1 MATGTA
7 TRANEYTGADIRV
20 LEGIEAIRTRPGM
33 YIGSTST
40 TGLHHLIWEALDNAT
55 DEAIAGYGA
64 NVWIEIDGD
73 GWAMVRDEARGM
85 PFDPKTINGKTLP
98 TATIILTVPHSGGKF
113 EEGVYK
119 TAGGLHGVG
128 ATVVNALS
136 EKLELKIWRDGQQFA
151 QSFERGVPGK
161 HSITKCDKAKHGTQ
175 IRWLF
180 DRTIFS
186 DPSLGY
192 LRDVVESRLRAAAYL
207 NRGIA
212 YHLKIWDDDAA
223 KMDEQTFFS
232 ERGLIDYVEE
242 LRPLD
247 RDSVPLFKDPF
258 AASDERDG
266 MLIEVAVQPNRGERT
281 RIVSFANGVRTIEG
295 GTHESGFQAALTK
308 VLNDQAIRLGVTK
321 KREFDAELIREGLV
335 AAISVK
341 LTNPQ
346 FEGQTKNRLTNS
358 GVDGIV
364 RSIIGESLT
373 RWCETNDPMTR
384 EWVRTLDQRRKARDA
399 AKAAASLVMNGKSKR
414 NGQIIDVSI
423 SEKFIPC
430 HTKDP
435 KRAELYIVEG
445 DSAGGS
451 ASQGRYSEFQAILKL
466 RGKPLNVAR
475 ANIERIA
482 KNEEIR
488 TLLQVIGTG
497 SRQVFDLTRL
507 RFDKII
513 VMTDADVDGMHIQAL
528 LLTLFH
534 QELPRLIEHGH
545 VYVAA
550 PPLYSVKQNGKPIW
564 LRDDEAL
571 REWQK
576 SHRGTHEIK
585 RYKGLGEMNPHELR
599 ETTMDPE
606 RRRLKL
612 VTIEDAALSEKLVFN
627 LMEDTNAEGRRTF
640 LAQRA
645 RKYTDIDV

>member
-1 MATGTA
+1 MATATA
-7 TRANEYTGADIRV
+7 ARPAEYTGADIRV

-33 YIGSTST
+33 YIGSTGS

-55 DEAIAGYGA
+55 DEAIAGYGKH
-64 NVWIEIDGD
+64 VWIEIDGE
-73 GWAMVRDEARGM
+73 GWVTVRDEARGM
-85 PFDPKTINGKTLP
+85 PFDPKKINGKTLP
-98 TATIILTVPHSGGKF
+98 TATIILTIPHSGGKF
-113 EEGVYK
+113 DQSVYK

-128 ATVVNALS
+128 ATVINALS
-136 EKLELKIWRDGQQFA
+136 EKLELTIWRDGQEFSQTF
-151 QSFERGVPGK
+151 SRGVPAK
-161 HSITKCDKAKHGTQ
+161 HTITKCDKKKHGTQ

-180 DRTIFS
+180 DRTIFA
-186 DPSLGY
+186 DPTLGY
-192 LRDVVESRLRAAAYL
+192 QRDVVESRLRAAAYL

-223 KMDEQTFFS
+223 KMDEETFYS
-232 ERGLIDYVEE
+232 ERGLVDYVEE

-247 RDSVPLFKDPF
+247 RESVPLFKEPF
-258 AASDERDG
+258 AASDERDD

-321 KREFDAELIREGLV
+321 KREFDADLIRNGLV

-358 GVDGIV
+358 GVDGLV
-364 RSIIGESLT
+364 RSIVGESLT
-373 RWCETNDPMTR
+373 RWCEANDAATR
-384 EWVRTLDQRRKARDA
+384 DWVKTLDQRRKARDA

-414 NGQIIDVSI
+414 NGHIIDVSI

-451 ASQGRYSEFQAILKL
+451 ASQGRYSEYQAILKL

-497 SRQVFDLTRL
+497 SRQVFDISRL

-513 VMTDADVDGMHIQAL
+513 IMTDADVDGMHIQAL

-534 QELPRLIEHGH
+534 QELPQLIDDGH

-550 PPLYSVKQNGKPIW
+550 PPLYSVKQNGKLIW

-571 REWQK
+571 RDWQK
-576 SHRGTHEIK
+576 SHKGNFEIK
-585 RYKGLGEMNPHELR
+585 RYKGLGEMNPRELR

>member
-1 MATGTA
+1 MATATA
-7 TRANEYTGADIRV
+7 ARTAAYTGADIRV

-33 YIGSTST
+33 YIGSTGS

-55 DEAIAGYGA
+55 DEAIAGYGKH
-64 NVWIEIDGD
+64 VWIEIDGD
-73 GWAMVRDEARGM
+73 GWVTVRDEARGM
-85 PFDPKTINGKTLP
+85 PFDPKKINGKTLP

-128 ATVVNALS
+128 STVINALS
-136 EKLELKIWRDGQQFA
+136 EQLELTIWRDGQQFF
-151 QSFERGVPGK
+151 QTFTRGVPGK
-161 HSITKCDKAKHGTQ
+161 HTITKCDKKQHGTQ

-180 DRTIFS
+180 DRTIFA
-186 DPSLGY
+186 DPTLGY
-192 LRDVVESRLRAAAYL
+192 QRDVVESRLRAAAYL

-232 ERGLIDYVEE
+232 ERGLVDYVEE

-247 RDSVPLFKDPF
+247 RESVPLFKEPV
-258 AASDERDG
+258 AATDERDD
-266 MLIEVAVQPNRGERT
+266 MLIEVAIQPNRGERT

-321 KREFDAELIREGLV
+321 KREFDADLVRAGLV

-358 GVDGIV
+358 GVDGVV
-364 RSIIGESLT
+364 RSLVGESLT
-373 RWCETNDPMTR
+373 RWCEANDAATR
-384 EWVRTLDQRRKARDA
+384 DWVKTLDQRRKARDA

-414 NGQIIDVSI
+414 NGHIIDVSI

-430 HTKDP
+430 HTKDSN
-435 KRAELYIVEG
+435 RAELYIVEG

-451 ASQGRYSEFQAILKL
+451 ASQGRYSEYQAILKL

-497 SRQVFDLTRL
+497 SRQVFDISRL

-513 VMTDADVDGMHIQAL
+513 IMTDADVDGMHIQAL

-534 QELPRLIEHGH
+534 QELPQLIDDGH
-545 VYVAA
+545 VFVAA
-550 PPLYSVKQNGKPIW
+550 PPLYSVKQNGKLIW

-571 REWQK
+571 RDWQK
-576 SHRGTHEIK
+576 SHKGTFEIK
-585 RYKGLGEMNPHELR
+585 RYKGLGEMNPRELR

>member
-1 MATGTA
+1 MATRTVTET
-7 TRANEYTGADIRV
+7 TRYTGADIRV

-33 YIGSTST
+33 YIGSTGA

-55 DEAIAGYGA
+55 DEAIAGYGEHIW
-64 NVWIEIDGD
+64 VEIDAE
-73 GWAMVRDEARGM
+73 GWVTVRDEARGM
-85 PFDPKTINGKTLP
+85 PFDPKKINGKTLP
-98 TATIILTVPHSGGKF
+98 TATVILTVPHSGGKF
-113 EEGVYK
+113 DQSVYK

-128 ATVVNALS
+128 ATIINALS
-136 EKLELKIWRDGQQFA
+136 EKLELTIWRDGQEFT
-151 QSFERGVPGK
+151 QSFARGVPDK
-161 HSITKCDKAKHGTQ
+161 HNIAKGDRKKHGTQ
-175 IRWLF
+175 FRWLL
-180 DRTIFS
+180 DRDIFA
-186 DPSLGY
+186 DPTVDY
-192 LRDVVESRLRAAAYL
+192 QRDVIESRMRAAAYL

-212 YHLKIWDDDAA
+212 YHLTIWDDDAG
-223 KMDEQTFFS
+223 KMDEVTFFS

-247 RDSVPLFKDPF
+247 RESVPLFKEPF
-258 AASDERDG
+258 AATEERDG
-266 MLIEVAVQPNRGERT
+266 MLVEVAIQPNRGERT
-281 RIVSFANGVRTIEG
+281 RIVSFANGVRTVEG
-295 GTHESGFQAALTK
+295 GTHESGFQAAMTK
-308 VLNDQAIRLGVTK
+308 VLNDQAIRLGITK

-346 FEGQTKNRLTNS
+346 FEGQTKNRLTNG

-364 RSIIGESLT
+364 RSIVGEALT
-373 RWCETNDPMTR
+373 RWCESNDSMTR
-384 EWVRTLDQRRKARDA
+384 EWVKNLDQRRKARDA
-399 AKAAASLVMNGKSKR
+399 AKAAARLVMTGKSKR
-414 NGQIIDVSI
+414 SGQIIDAEI
-423 SEKFIPC
+423 SDKFIPC
-430 HTKDP
+430 NTKDP
-435 KRAELYIVEG
+435 KRAELYLVEG

-451 ASQGRYSEFQAILKL
+451 ASQGRYSDFQAILKL

-497 SRQVFDLTRL
+497 SRQAFDLNRL
-507 RFDKII
+507 RFHKII

-534 QELPRLIEHGH
+534 QELPELIEHGH
-545 VYVAA
+545 VYLSA
-550 PPLYSVKQNGKPIW
+550 PPLYSVKQNGKPVW

-571 REWQK
+571 RDWLK
-576 SHRGTHEIK
+576 GHKGNHEIK
-585 RYKGLGEMNPHELR
+585 RYKGLGEMNPRELR

-606 RRRLKL
+606 RRLLKQ

-645 RKYTDIDV
+645 RKYIDIDV

>member
-55 DEAIAGYGA
+55 DEAIAGYGV

-136 EKLELKIWRDGQQFA
+136 EKLELKIWRDGQQFT

-545 VYVAA
+545 IYVAA

>member
-1 MATGTA
+1 MATRTA
-7 TRANEYTGADIRV
+7 TRAAEYTGADIRV

-64 NVWIEIDGD
+64 NVWIEIDGE
-73 GWAMVRDEARGM
+73 GWVTVRDEARGM

-128 ATVVNALS
+128 ATVINALS
-136 EKLELKIWRDGQQFA
+136 EKVELTIWRDGQQFS
-151 QSFERGVPGK
+151 QNFERGVPGK
-161 HSITKCDKAKHGTQ
+161 HNITKGDKSKHGTQ

-180 DRTIFS
+180 DRTIFA

-192 LRDVVESRLRAAAYL
+192 QRDVVESRLRAAAYL
-207 NRGIA
+207 NHGIA

-223 KMDEQTFFS
+223 QMVEQTFFS

-258 AASDERDG
+258 SASDERDD

-308 VLNDQAIRLGVTK
+308 VLNDQAMRLGVTK

-364 RSIIGESLT
+364 RSIVGESFT

-497 SRQVFDLTRL
+497 SRQVFDLGRL
-507 RFDKII
+507 RFGKII

-534 QELPRLIEHGH
+534 QELPQLIEHGH

>member
-1 MATGTA
+1 MATRTA
-7 TRANEYTGADIRV
+7 TRPVEYTGADIRV

-55 DEAIAGYGA
+55 DEAIAGYGT

-73 GWAMVRDEARGM
+73 GWVTVRDEARGM

-128 ATVVNALS
+128 ATVINALS
-136 EKLELKIWRDGQQFA
+136 EKVELTIWRNGQQFA
-151 QSFERGVPGK
+151 QSFERGIPNK
-161 HSITKCDKAKHGTQ
+161 HSITKCDKSKHGTQ

-180 DRTIFS
+180 DRTIFA

-192 LRDVVESRLRAAAYL
+192 QRDVVESRLRAAAYL
-207 NRGIA
+207 NHGIA
-212 YHLKIWDDDAA
+212 YHLKIWDDDTAQ
-223 KMDEQTFFS
+223 MDEQTFFS

-247 RDSVPLFKDPF
+247 RESVPLFKDPF
-258 AASDERDG
+258 SASDERDG

-308 VLNDQAIRLGVTK
+308 VLNDQAMRLGITK

-358 GVDGIV
+358 GIDGIV
-364 RSIIGESLT
+364 RSIVGESLT
-373 RWCETNDPMTR
+373 RWCETNDPLTR

-423 SEKFIPC
+423 SDKFIPC

-435 KRAELYIVEG
+435 KRAEIYIVEG

-497 SRQVFDLTRL
+497 SRQVFDMSRL

-534 QELPRLIEHGH
+534 QELPQLIEQGH

-585 RYKGLGEMNPHELR
+585 RYKGLGEMNPRELR

>member
-1 MATGTA
+1 MATRMA
-7 TRANEYTGADIRV
+7 TETNRYTGADIRV

-33 YIGSTST
+33 YIGSTGA

-55 DEAIAGYGA
+55 DEAIAGYGK
-64 NVWIEIDGD
+64 NIWVEIDAQ
-73 GWAMVRDEARGM
+73 GWVTVRDEARGM
-85 PFDPKTINGKTLP
+85 PFDPKKINGKTLP
-98 TATIILTVPHSGGKF
+98 TATVILTVPHSGGKF
-113 EEGVYK
+113 DQSVYK

-128 ATVVNALS
+128 ATIINALS
-136 EKLELKIWRDGQQFA
+136 EKLELTIWRDGHEFT
-151 QSFERGVPGK
+151 QSFARGVPSK
-161 HSITKCDKAKHGTQ
+161 HSIGKCDRNKHGTQ
-175 IRWLF
+175 FRWLL
-180 DRTIFS
+180 DRDIFA
-186 DPSLGY
+186 DPTVDY
-192 LRDVVESRLRAAAYL
+192 QRDVIESRMRAAAYL

-212 YHLKIWDDDAA
+212 YHLKIWDDDAG
-223 KMDEQTFFS
+223 KMDEVSFFS
-232 ERGLIDYVEE
+232 ERGLTDYVEE

-247 RDSVPLFKDPF
+247 RESVPLFKEPV
-258 AASDERDG
+258 AAVDERDG
-266 MLIEVAVQPNRGERT
+266 MLIEVAIQPNRGERT

-358 GVDGIV
+358 GVDGTV
-364 RSIIGESLT
+364 RSIVGEALT
-373 RWCETNDPMTR
+373 KWCESNDPMTR
-384 EWVRTLDQRRKARDA
+384 EWVRNLVQRRKARDA
-399 AKAAASLVMNGKSKR
+399 AKAAARLIMTGKSKR
-414 NGQIIDVSI
+414 NGQIIDAAI
-423 SEKFIPC
+423 SDKFIPC
-430 HTKDP
+430 NTKDP
-435 KRAELYIVEG
+435 KRAELYLVEG

-451 ASQGRYSEFQAILKL
+451 ASQGRYSDFQAILKL

-497 SRQVFDLTRL
+497 SRQAFDLSRL

-513 VMTDADVDGMHIQAL
+513 IMTDADVDGMHIQAL

-534 QELPRLIEHGH
+534 QELPVLIDRGH
-545 VYVAA
+545 VYLSA
-550 PPLYSVKQNGKPIW
+550 PPLYSVKQNGKPVW
-564 LRDDEAL
+564 LRDDEEL
-571 REWQK
+571 RDWLK
-576 SHRGTHEIK
+576 SHKGNHEIK
-585 RYKGLGEMNPHELR
+585 RYKGLGEMNPRELR

-606 RRRLKL
+606 RRRLKQ

>member
-1 MATGTA
+1 MATRTA
-7 TRANEYTGADIRV
+7 TQTNRYTGADIRV

-33 YIGSTST
+33 YIGSTGA

-55 DEAIAGYGA
+55 DEAIAGYGKNIWVEVDA
-64 NVWIEIDGD
+64 D
-73 GWAMVRDEARGM
+73 GWVTVRDEARGM
-85 PFDPKTINGKTLP
+85 PFDPKKVNGKTLP
-98 TATIILTVPHSGGKF
+98 TATVILTVPHSGGKF
-113 EEGVYK
+113 DQGVYK

-128 ATVVNALS
+128 ATVINALS
-136 EKLELKIWRDGQQFA
+136 EKLELTIWRDGQEFT
-151 QSFERGVPGK
+151 QSFSRGAPSK
-161 HSITKCDKAKHGTQ
+161 HSISKCDKKMHGTQ
-175 IRWLF
+175 FRWLF
-180 DRTIFS
+180 DRDIFA
-186 DPSLGY
+186 DPTVDY
-192 LRDVVESRLRAAAYL
+192 QRDVIESRMRAAAYL

-212 YHLKIWDDDAA
+212 YHLKIWDDDAGQ
-223 KMDEQTFFS
+223 MDEVTFFS
-232 ERGLIDYVEE
+232 ERGLTDYVEE

-247 RDSVPLFKDPF
+247 RESVPLFKEPV
-258 AASDERDG
+258 AATEERDG
-266 MLIEVAVQPNRGERT
+266 MLVEVAIQPNRGERT
-281 RIVSFANGVRTIEG
+281 RIVSFANGVRTVEG

-358 GVDGIV
+358 GVDGTV
-364 RSIIGESLT
+364 RSIVNEALT
-373 RWCETNDPMTR
+373 RWCESNDSMTR
-384 EWVRTLDQRRKARDA
+384 EWVKNLVQRRKARDA
-399 AKAAASLVMNGKSKR
+399 AKAAARLIMTGKSKR
-414 NGQIIDVSI
+414 NGQIIDAAI
-423 SEKFIPC
+423 SDKFIPC
-430 HTKDP
+430 NTKDP
-435 KRAELYIVEG
+435 KRAELYLVEG

-451 ASQGRYSEFQAILKL
+451 ASQGRYSDFQAILKL

-497 SRQVFDLTRL
+497 SRQAFDLSRL
-507 RFDKII
+507 KFDKII
-513 VMTDADVDGMHIQAL
+513 IMTDADVDGMHIQAL

-534 QELPRLIEHGH
+534 QELPELIERGH
-545 VYVAA
+545 IYLAA

-571 REWQK
+571 RTWLK
-576 SHRGTHEIK
+576 GHKGNHEIK
-585 RYKGLGEMNPHELR
+585 RYKGLGEMNARELR

-606 RRRLKL
+606 RRLLKQ
-612 VTIEDAALSEKLVFN
+612 VTIEDAVLSQNMVFN

>member
-1 MATGTA
+1 MATRTA
-7 TRANEYTGADIRV
+7 TPKTQYTGADIRV

-33 YIGSTST
+33 YIGSTGA

-55 DEAIAGYGA
+55 DEAIAGYGE
-64 NVWIEIDGD
+64 NIWVEIDAL
-73 GWAMVRDEARGM
+73 GWVTVRDEARGM
-85 PFDPKTINGKTLP
+85 PFDPKKVNGKTLP
-98 TATIILTVPHSGGKF
+98 TATVILTVPHSGGKF
-113 EEGVYK
+113 DQGVYK

-128 ATVVNALS
+128 ATIMNALS
-136 EKLELKIWRDGQQFA
+136 EKLELTIWRDGQEFN
-151 QSFERGVPGK
+151 QSFSRGVPSK
-161 HSITKCDKAKHGTQ
+161 HTITKCDKKLHGTQ
-175 IRWLF
+175 FRWLL
-180 DRTIFS
+180 DREIFA
-186 DPSLGY
+186 DPTVDY
-192 LRDVVESRLRAAAYL
+192 QRDVIESRMRAAAYL

-212 YHLKIWDDDAA
+212 YHLKIWDDDAG
-223 KMDEQTFFS
+223 KMDEVTFFS
-232 ERGLIDYVEE
+232 ERGLTDYVEE

-247 RDSVPLFKDPF
+247 RESVPLFKEPF
-258 AASDERDG
+258 AASEERDG
-266 MLIEVAVQPNRGERT
+266 MLVEVAIQPNKGERT

-358 GVDGIV
+358 GVDGTV
-364 RSIIGESLT
+364 RSIVGEALT
-373 RWCETNDPMTR
+373 NWCEANDSITR
-384 EWVRTLDQRRKARDA
+384 EWVRNLVQRRKARDA
-399 AKAAASLVMNGKSKR
+399 AKAAARLIMTGKSKR
-414 NGQIIDVSI
+414 SGQIIDAAI
-423 SEKFIPC
+423 SDKFIPC
-430 HTKDP
+430 NTKDP
-435 KRAELYIVEG
+435 KRAELYLVEG

-451 ASQGRYSEFQAILKL
+451 ASQGRYSDFQAILKL

-497 SRQVFDLTRL
+497 SRQAFDLNRL
-507 RFDKII
+507 KFDKII
-513 VMTDADVDGMHIQAL
+513 IMTDADVDGMHIQAL

-534 QELPRLIEHGH
+534 QELPELIDRGH
-545 VYVAA
+545 VYLAA

-571 REWQK
+571 RDWLK
-576 SHRGTHEIK
+576 SHKGNHEIK
-585 RYKGLGEMNPHELR
+585 RYKGLGEMNARELR

-606 RRRLKL
+606 RRLLKQ